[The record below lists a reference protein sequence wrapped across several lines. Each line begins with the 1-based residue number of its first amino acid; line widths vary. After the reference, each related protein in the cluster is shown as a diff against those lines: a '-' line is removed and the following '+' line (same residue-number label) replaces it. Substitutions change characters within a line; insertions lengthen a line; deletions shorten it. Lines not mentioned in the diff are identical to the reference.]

1 MLHSKFF
8 DHTFNWDTHTTWTC
22 TQVPFINVKSLW
34 TQFVVERSP
43 HHTSKF
49 AVYLLQVSSRW
60 FFGPP
65 MLNWDTLLVGVSP
78 PVNLSTSPVQ
88 IVTIG
93 TYWTHL
99 PSFNTSY
106 RLLGEKIHC
115 FSWKIVKKVIKNSLS
130 LPVMSIIFWVHQYL
144 WWLHCM
150 NGYPSPFHQCK
161 VTLNTICPGMK
172 STPRVE
178 VCWVTCCR

>member
-1 MLHSKFF
+1 MMCIIQVKIY
-8 DHTFNWDTHTTWTC
+8 HTETNLYSNYSSYCPSF
-22 TQVPFINVKSLW
+22 VVSFLLL
-34 TQFVVERSP
+34 TQFVPEWSL
-43 HHTSKF
+43 HHVSKF
-49 AVYLLQVSSRW
+49 DSHLLQVSSRC

-65 MLNWDTLLVGVSP
+65 VLDWDTLLVDMSP

-106 RLLGEKIHC
+106 RLLDEKIHC

-130 LPVMSIIFWVHQYL
+130 LPVMSIIFWLHHYL
-144 WWLHCM
+144 W
-150 NGYPSPFHQCK
+150 
-161 VTLNTICPGMK
+161 
-172 STPRVE
+172 
-178 VCWVTCCR
+178 